1 MCQIYLFSS
10 TRRIPR
16 RKEVSVH
23 KYALCTLGPQPALDT
38 FTLSEPSALVSV
50 FCQSAKL
57 EARVRF
63 SYRETSQQRRAYKPL
78 LAFLIC
84 FLSRWCVRC
93 QGVQYVFSLT
103 AFALCLLC
111 AVVNKRVTHLKHRK
125 ITVSPAASH
134 SGGVFPP
141 LSYYY
146 PPSPLLYTSDTV
158 RLNFTS
164 CHSARMASLPSH
176 PLTLTCTNTQTHKL
190 AARGGAKRWRCSGP
204 VMTRPSCKHLA
215 LCVCTCVCTRVCV

>member
-1 MCQIYLFSS
+1 MHFVHSAHSLHSIPSLCQN
-10 TRRIPR
+10 
-16 RKEVSVH
+16 
-23 KYALCTLGPQPALDT
+23 PQHW
-38 FTLSEPSALVSV
+38 
-50 FCQSAKL
+50 CQSFVSRLSSRL
-57 EARVRF
+57 EWD
-63 SYRETSQQRRAYKPL
+63 
-78 LAFLIC
+78 FLIGKH
-84 FLSRWCVRC
+84 LSRDVLTNHCWHSWFVFSPGGIFAVR
-93 QGVQYVFSLT
+93 VYNMYFLWVILITSLT

-134 SGGVFPP
+134 SGGVFSPP
-141 LSYYY
+141 SYYY

-215 LCVCTCVCTRVCV
+215 LCVCTCVCTRVCVWDT